1 MKYISLVS
9 LLWLATSVAYGF
21 RLDPMVADFESTGPN
36 QSKVFRIENNGQER
50 IAIALK
56 ATSRSHDL
64 KGEEKRE
71 KVDDFSIYPE
81 QISLGP
87 NDSRNIRVTYKGAT
101 DLKAE
106 KAYRL
111 IATQLPVD
119 FKGDKKNT
127 QLNFLFEYVASV
139 YVHSGSVQPRLEIK
153 QTEVTGTNKVRVVL
167 ENTGTAHRL
176 LKGVSVHLAN
186 ESGKNIPVKEI
197 SFQNWPGENILPG
210 SQREFEL
217 QTADPVKAKSTLK
230 ASLQISE
237 KP

>member
-1 MKYISLVS
+1 MKYISLFS
-9 LLWLATSVAYGF
+9 LLWLATSIAYGF
-21 RLDPMVADFESTGPN
+21 RLDPMVADFETSGPN

-56 ATSRSHDL
+56 ATSRSHDI
-64 KGEEKRE
+64 KGEEKRD

-87 NDSRNIRVTYKGAT
+87 NDSRNIRVTYKGLA
-101 DLKAE
+101 DLKSE

-119 FKGDKKNT
+119 FKGDKKNA

-153 QTEVTGTNKVRVVL
+153 QTEVTGANKVRVII
-167 ENTGTAHRL
+167 ENSGTAHRL
-176 LKGVSVHLAN
+176 LKGVSLHLTN
-186 ESGKNIPVKEI
+186 ESGKNIPVKET
-197 SFQNWPGENILPG
+197 SFQNWSGENILAG
-210 SQREFEL
+210 SQREFDL
-217 QTADPVKAKSTLK
+217 QTMEPVKTKTNLK
-230 ASLQISE
+230 TSLQISE